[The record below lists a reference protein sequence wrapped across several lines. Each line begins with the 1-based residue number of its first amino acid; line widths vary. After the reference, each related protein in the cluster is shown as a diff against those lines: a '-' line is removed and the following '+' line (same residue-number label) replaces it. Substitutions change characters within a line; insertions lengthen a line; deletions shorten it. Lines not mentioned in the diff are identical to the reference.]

1 MPVNGANYGWTA
13 ALAPPS
19 ISRPLSFIAGMD
31 NIMSAL
37 ASIASFAWALS
48 SSICTIIGLFIGW
61 VPTNPII
68 FAVAIAT
75 CAVWL
80 FTASIRMDKASFVF
94 IASATLVLV
103 SSVCFVIGPPVAQ
116 KTQGI
121 PFTSAATVFGD
132 YTNYSD
138 WDMHVYVPFT
148 FLCPMGHYCDY
159 AAFTLLTERWGLKT
173 AGAFLLIIFL
183 ITSIGGTTVLVTMSC
198 PTAAFARDR
207 RMLFNDKL
215 SYVSPRCNMPIYT
228 TMFLTVG
235 GMLMLCLGVSPIAS
249 ETIYSL
255 AVMVL
260 YALPMIFR
268 AFDNRRWVLG
278 PWNMGR
284 LSKPVHV
291 VGFMTV
297 IYMTIMELFPPQAEW
312 TRATLNFNWAVFLCA
327 VLLSALLWLSHG
339 SRHYKGVNQELLRA
353 WREREHDRGLN

>member
-1 MPVNGANYGWTA
+1 
-13 ALAPPS
+13 
-19 ISRPLSFIAGMD
+19 
-31 NIMSAL
+31 MSAL

-48 SSICTIIGLFIGW
+48 SSICTIIGLFTGW

-68 FAVAIAT
+68 FAVAIAA
-75 CAVWL
+75 CAVWF
-80 FTASIRMDKASFVF
+80 FTASTRMDKASLVF

-116 KTQGI
+116 KTHGI

-148 FLCPMGHYCDY
+148 FLCPM
-159 AAFTLLTERWGLKT
+159 ERWGLKA
-173 AGAFLLIIFL
+173 AGTFLLIIFL
-183 ITSIGGTTVLVTMSC
+183 NTSIGGTTVLVTMSC
-198 PTAAFARDR
+198 PTAAFARDG

-215 SYVSPRCNMPIYT
+215 SYVSPRRNMPIYT

-235 GMLMLCLGVSPIAS
+235 GMLMLCLGFSPIAS

-291 VGFMTV
+291 FGFMTA
-297 IYMTIMELFPPQAEW
+297 IYMTIMELFPPQADW
-312 TRATLNFNWAVFLCA
+312 IGATLNFNWAVFLGA
-327 VLLSALLWLSHG
+327 VLLSALL
-339 SRHYKGVNQELLRA
+339 A